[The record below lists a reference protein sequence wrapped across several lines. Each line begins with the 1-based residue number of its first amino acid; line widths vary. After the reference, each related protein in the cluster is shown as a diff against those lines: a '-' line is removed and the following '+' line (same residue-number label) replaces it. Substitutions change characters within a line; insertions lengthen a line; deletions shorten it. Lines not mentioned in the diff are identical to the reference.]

1 MFGCGTKF
9 GTWMRDACKRIPE
22 GAFPA
27 IFSLAGTVAS
37 TGNSTASHGI
47 VLPMC
52 VQCGN
57 NISASRYGVYVL
69 LFMLK
74 AVAPNTRIRH
84 GKQWRA
90 VQMDVK
96 QQYMSFVLE
105 ALRPASEHGFR
116 CRLFGRNLWLF
127 PVLASIVLDHKEM
140 VDFAQLTSVRGIT
153 FVRVRA
159 GRFVC
164 YACMRA

>member
-9 GTWMRDACKRIPE
+9 GTWMRDACKRIPK

-27 IFSLAGTVAS
+27 ILQLGWDGGVNGQQHCVSS
-37 TGNSTASHGI
+37 SC
-47 VLPMC
+47 PWC

-96 QQYMSFVLE
+96 QQYMSLVLE

-140 VDFAQLTSVRGIT
+140 VDFAQLTSVRGST
-153 FVRVRA
+153 FVRVRD